1 MTRKAAPPDAPA
13 AELPIS
19 KRNRGRPPKIDSEQ
33 LLKVA
38 REVFLEQGIRAST
51 VEVAERAGV
60 SEATLFHRFKT
71 KEALFR
77 EAMQLS
83 EDDVPALLMKA
94 VDSVSGVELDEA
106 LNRLAKELLD
116 IGRVGVPLMMMSW
129 SNPCCGQLE
138 DRTLQKFHSFVKHL
152 SGLFQLE
159 MDAGRLRR
167 MDAEIVARTFIGAIH
182 HYCMSRIMAPDAS
195 WILPE
200 GMFVRGLV
208 DLLLRGAQSND
219 PALGSSPFAR
229 RGS

>member
-1 MTRKAAPPDAPA
+1 
-13 AELPIS
+13 
-19 KRNRGRPPKIDSEQ
+19 
-33 LLKVA
+33 
-38 REVFLEQGIRAST
+38 
-51 VEVAERAGV
+51 
-60 SEATLFHRFKT
+60 
-71 KEALFR
+71 
-77 EAMQLS
+77 
-83 EDDVPALLMKA
+83 
-94 VDSVSGVELDEA
+94 
-106 LNRLAKELLD
+106 
-116 IGRVGVPLMMMSW
+116 
-129 SNPCCGQLE
+129 
-138 DRTLQKFHSFVKHL
+138 LQKFHSFVKHL